1 MAMRGLQSTWAS
13 VVVAFRLSLVVA
25 MGFKA
30 HGLSYSMACGT
41 WNPNSLTKDRTRIPC
56 VARQILNQGSPG
68 KVFLLSQFIDE
79 EIEAQNESRGLNP
92 ESLAQSLVIN
102 HLLCYFLYLHVFPDS
117 GQFP

>member
-1 MAMRGLQSTWAS
+1 
-13 VVVAFRLSLVVA
+13 
-25 MGFKA
+25 MG
-30 HGLSYSMACGT
+30 SIT
-41 WNPNSLTKDRTRIPC
+41 E
-56 VARQILNQGSPG
+56 
-68 KVFLLSQFIDE
+68 FIDE